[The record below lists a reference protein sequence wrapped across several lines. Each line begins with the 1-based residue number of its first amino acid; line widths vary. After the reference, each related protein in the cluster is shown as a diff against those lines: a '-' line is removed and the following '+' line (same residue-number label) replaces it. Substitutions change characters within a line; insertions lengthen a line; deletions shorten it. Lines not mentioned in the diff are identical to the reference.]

1 MVVEGIQTNIPLHR
15 DMLGDTHFIKG
26 GVSIHYLEQ
35 KLAQEQKK
43 KK

>member
-1 MVVEGIQTNIPLHR
+1 MVVEGILTNIPLHR
-15 DMLGDTHFIKG
+15 ELLTDTHFLRG

-35 KLAQEQKK
+35 KLAEENKK